1 MEKKAPLILLVDD
14 EKDFLEIFATKLMAA
29 GFEVVG
35 AMSGEDA
42 LESLKQVKPDLILL
56 DVQMPGLNG
65 VDTLSKIKS
74 DPGFKNT
81 KVAFLTNYGEP
92 LPVKELLEN
101 DKKFAKEIGAMDY
114 IKKSDDLDDVVK
126 HVKDILSGPVKDSS

>member
-1 MEKKAPLILLVDD
+1 MVDD